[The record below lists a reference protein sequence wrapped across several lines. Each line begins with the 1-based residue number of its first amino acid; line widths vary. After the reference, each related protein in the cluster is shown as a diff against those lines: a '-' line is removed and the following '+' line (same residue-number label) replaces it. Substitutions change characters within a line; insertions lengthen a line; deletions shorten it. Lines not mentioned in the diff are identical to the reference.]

1 MWMDV
6 SGRLALAFVLSI
18 SSDVFRP
25 AYMFYPCSCLWAPRS
40 HIYMQSLSASLLA
53 FYGDFLTRLDDEE
66 ALSALVIRYEKIGRA
81 VEQRK
86 LHQQLDPATKQRA
99 WTVAHNV
106 LRAGE
111 AVQQLTGHAD
121 TAIAQLHE
129 DLSSLSLTTTAR
141 KHVWYSTHSFR
152 LT

>member
-1 MWMDV
+1 
-6 SGRLALAFVLSI
+6 
-18 SSDVFRP
+18 
-25 AYMFYPCSCLWAPRS
+25 
-40 HIYMQSLSASLLA
+40 MQSLSASLLA